1 MDAMWFGNPW
11 RMLPAVL
18 ALGLALASGPA
29 LAAKTPKPTKP
40 LLVTSSSTGEAKT
53 ARLALVK
60 QHNLTLSRGT
70 AKPGKM
76 VGTTARPVS
85 RTIVPKRI
93 LPK

>member
-1 MDAMWFGNPW
+1 MWLQNPW
-11 RMLPAVL
+11 RTLPALL

-29 LAAKTPKPTKP
+29 IAAKTTKPTNPK
-40 LLVTSSSTGEAKT
+40 LVTSASTGEAKT
-53 ARLALVK
+53 ARQALVK
-60 QHNLTLSRGT
+60 QHNLTLSRSA

-76 VGTTARPVS
+76 IGTTARPAS